1 MFAYVYIYIYIHTGI
16 IRDVDAIDADIGGQ
30 HSEMG
35 LSKNESDTSNF
46 LVVILLPRTRINH
59 DIRWRAIGFTF
70 VRTAIKPSNNCG
82 CGISL

>member
-1 MFAYVYIYIYIHTGI
+1 VRVCLHMYIYIHTGI